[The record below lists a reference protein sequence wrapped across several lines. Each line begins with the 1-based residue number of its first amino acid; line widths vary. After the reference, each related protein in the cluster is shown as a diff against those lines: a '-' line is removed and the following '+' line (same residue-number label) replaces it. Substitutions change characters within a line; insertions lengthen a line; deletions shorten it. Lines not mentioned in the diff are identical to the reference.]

1 MHRKSPIFPDFE
13 RDIVPLNSAVSVEC
27 SPPSF
32 HNFDHK
38 IHMND
43 PYDFSA
49 MVYDEEMDTYVQR
62 DFIDKPTAPVVPEPS
77 KV

>member
-1 MHRKSPIFPDFE
+1 VH
-13 RDIVPLNSAVSVEC
+13 AVFYGKKVGGNPFGAASLEWQSS